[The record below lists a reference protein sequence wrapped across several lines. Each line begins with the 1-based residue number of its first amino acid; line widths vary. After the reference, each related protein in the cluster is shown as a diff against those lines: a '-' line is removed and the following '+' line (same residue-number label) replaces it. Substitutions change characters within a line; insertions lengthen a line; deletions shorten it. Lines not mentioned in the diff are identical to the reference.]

1 MQLIANETH
10 ESLAKKFAWLLRSDV
25 QAAYPST
32 DHAGFEDW
40 WLLKGRQEFPAWAKD
55 LDQNQ
60 IEHLFSHTSTNLA
73 LAGLEVR
80 IPQFTSMLIGFRPDA
95 VKEFSKRGSLDM
107 ETFLAWS
114 VVKGLSEHRLLDHT
128 PNTFLAM
135 LDRPLP
141 ATLANA
147 NPEAPAA
154 TLLMYLVW
162 SLMDKKTQTTYQLF
176 EPKGRQAFLQWF
188 FPVVKAIG
196 ITKLVAGRWRAW
208 LLSQP
213 SQNSEEVWPWP
224 QKSSMVSIESKNLQ
238 AAAYASHDK
247 PIGLNLYGF
256 AFGELGIGEDIR
268 MAVACCQAAN
278 IPFHVVNV
286 KAGADLRQADKLL
299 EGHASDLWSEQI
311 PPYAINVFC
320 LPAFDMVSRIYMQ
333 KGPSV
338 FEGYYN
344 IGWWPWE
351 MAVFPK
357 AWAPLAFQLVHEV
370 WASSE
375 FLLGMYKAATTKP
388 VNLMPL
394 AVSVDRAQVYSRA
407 HFGLPEHQF
416 LFLFVFDFNSS
427 TARKNPQAVIEA
439 FQMAFAA
446 QDISVG
452 LVLKVM
458 NVKDTSSDWRE
469 FLNQCKADERVC
481 LLTQTLDRPEAL
493 GLIKACDAY
502 VSLHRAEGFGRT
514 LAEAML
520 FGKPV
525 VATDY
530 SGNTDFMPAHLAFP
544 VKYKLVPVPKGAYQW
559 VAPEDGATWAE
570 VDVKDAASQMA
581 KAKKSAANNVAQKI
595 QEFALQ
601 QFNPTLLGARI
612 KTKIDSIN
620 IKSIFTIN

>member
-1 MQLIANETH
+1 MQLLANETH
-10 ESLAKKFAWLLRSDV
+10 ESLAKKFAWLLRGDL
-25 QAAYPST
+25 QAAYPGAEHSE
-32 DHAGFEDW
+32 FEEW
-40 WLLKGRQEFPAWAKD
+40 WLLKGRQEFPAWAKE
-55 LDQNQ
+55 LTQNQ
-60 IEHLFSHTSTNLA
+60 KDQLFSNTSTNLV
-73 LAGLEVR
+73 LAGLEVSV
-80 IPQFTSMLIGFRPDA
+80 PQFTHMLISFRPDA
-95 VKEFSKRGSLDM
+95 VKEFSKNGPLQT
-107 ETFLAWS
+107 EAFLAWS
-114 VVKGLSEHRLLDHT
+114 VVKGLGEHQLLDHV
-128 PNTFLAM
+128 PNSFLAM

-162 SLMDKKTQTTYQLF
+162 SLMDEKTQAAYQLF

-213 SQNSEEVWPWP
+213 AKNAEAVWPLL
-224 QKSSMVSIESKNLQ
+224 QKKSANTAGQKHLQ
-238 AAAYASHDK
+238 DAGQASHPK
-247 PIGLNLYGF
+247 PFGLNLYGF

-299 EGHASDLWSEQI
+299 EGHASDLWSDQM
-311 PPYAINVFC
+311 PPFAINVFC

-333 KGPSV
+333 KGASV
-338 FEGYYN
+338 FEGYHN

-357 AWAPLAFQLVHEV
+357 AWAPYAFQLVHEV

-375 FLLGMYKAATTKP
+375 FLLGMYKRATNKP
-388 VNLMPL
+388 VKLMPL

-407 HFGLPEHQF
+407 HFGLPEGKF

-427 TARKNPQAVIEA
+427 TARKNPQAAIQA
-439 FQMAFAA
+439 FQSAFSA
-446 QDISVG
+446 QDTSVC

-458 NVKDTSSDWRE
+458 NAKDSSSDWRQ
-469 FLNQCKADERVC
+469 FLNQCQDDKRIC

-493 GLIKACDAY
+493 GLIQACDAY

-525 VATDY
+525 VATAY

-544 VKYKLVPVPKGAYQW
+544 VNCHLVPVPKGAYQW
-559 VAPEDGATWAE
+559 VAAEDGATWAE
-570 VDVKDAASQMA
+570 VDIQDAASQMA
-581 KAKKSAANNVAQKI
+581 KAKISAGSHMSKQI
-595 QEFALQ
+595 QNYAFQ
-601 QFNPTLLGARI
+601 QFNPTLLGERL
-612 KTKIDSIN
+612 KQELTVSI
-620 IKSIFTIN
+620 